1 MKRQKFE
8 FSNITS
14 LSLPWYNKYINLF
27 MPSILQ
33 SSFHYLPLFL
43 HSSLPP
49 PIQDSLPPSMDL
61 YLLSSSVSFTLPSF
75 HLPSISQFIFLSP
88 NVSLHFSLSL
98 VLFLFYIHLPPLIHC
113 SIIIPIAVSAP
124 PFIQTNS
131 SPSMLHLPRP
141 LSSLNLFS
149 PS

>member
-1 MKRQKFE
+1 MKRPKFE

-14 LSLPWYNKYINLF
+14 LSLLGTLNILISSCLHFSNPL
-27 MPSILQ
+27 SIIFLC
-33 SSFHYLPLFL
+33 SSIHLFL
-43 HSSLPP
+43 HLFRTPSLPLW
-49 PIQDSLPPSMDL
+49 IFTFFQALF
-61 YLLSSSVSFTLPSF
+61 LLLFPLF
-75 HLPSISQFIFLSP
+75 ILPSISQFIFLSP

-98 VLFLFYIHLPPLIHC
+98 VLFLFYIPLPPLIHC